1 MQTFLVDEE
10 ARLDVKLA
18 KILNQSRSQ
27 VSLLIENNAVLIN
40 DKIQNKNSFKLKN
53 GDIITLK
60 TLPQKE
66 LKTQYEV
73 NFEVDVLFED
83 EEVLIL
89 NKPQNLVVHGASS
102 VKEATLIDW
111 LLAKKYALSNL
122 AGELRAGLVHRLDK
136 ETSGAIIIAKNNFS
150 HQRLSEQLQDKSL
163 GRIYLALIDL
173 PLKED
178 KIIISKALTRSTQ
191 NRIKKIAIER
201 ENYNPKIKAKEAKSA
216 FINLVLAKDVNLIAA
231 KLFSGRTH
239 QIRAHLASINR
250 HILGDTLYGYKGN
263 EICRVMLHAYFVY
276 FKHPRTKELVF
287 VKAPLMEDFKEILEK
302 KLLIGE
308 DDETISLKHL
318 LGEFDSF
325 I

>member
-1 MQTFLVDEE
+1 MQTFLVDENL
-10 ARLDVKLA
+10 RLDVKLA

-27 VSLLIENNAVLIN
+27 ISLLIENNAVLVN

-83 EEVLIL
+83 DDILVL

-178 KIIISKALTRSTQ
+178 KIIINKALARSMQ
-191 NRIKKIAIER
+191 NRIKKVALEER
-201 ENYNPKIKAKEAKSA
+201 DLALKMRAKEAKSA
-216 FINLVLAKDVNLIAA
+216 FINLALGKDVSLIAA

-250 HILGDTLYGYKGN
+250 HILGDTLYGYQGN
-263 EICRVMLHAYFVY
+263 LACRVMLHAYFVY
-276 FKHPRTKELVF
+276 FKHPKTNETIF
-287 VKAPLMEDFKEILEK
+287 VKAPLMEDFKALLEK
-302 KLLIGE
+302 KLLIGV

-318 LGEFDSF
+318 LGEFNSF

>member
-66 LKTQYEV
+66 LKAQYEV

-83 EEVLIL
+83 EDVLVL

-122 AGELRAGLVHRLDK
+122 AGDLRAGLVHRLDK

-178 KIIISKALTRSTQ
+178 KIIINKALTRSTQ

-216 FINLVLAKDVNLIAA
+216 FINLALAKDVNLIAA

-239 QIRAHLASINR
+239 QIRA
-250 HILGDTLYGYKGN
+250 
-263 EICRVMLHAYFVY
+263 
-276 FKHPRTKELVF
+276 
-287 VKAPLMEDFKEILEK
+287 
-302 KLLIGE
+302 
-308 DDETISLKHL
+308 
-318 LGEFDSF
+318 
-325 I
+325 

>member
-1 MQTFLVDEE
+1 MQTFLVDENL
-10 ARLDVKLA
+10 RLDVKLA

-27 VSLLIENNAVLIN
+27 ISLLIENNAVLVN
-40 DKIQNKNSFKLKN
+40 DVVQNKNSFKLKQ
-53 GDIITLK
+53 GDLITLK

-73 NFEVDVLFED
+73 NFDVDVLFED
-83 EEVLIL
+83 DDILVL

-102 VKEATLIDW
+102 VKEATLVDW
-111 LLAKKYALSNL
+111 LLAKKYTLSNL

-150 HQRLSEQLQDKSL
+150 HQFLSEQLQDKSL

-178 KIIISKALTRSTQ
+178 KIILNKALVRSMQ
-191 NRIKKIAIER
+191 NRIKKVALEER
-201 ENYNPKIKAKEAKSA
+201 DLTSKMQAKEAKSA
-216 FINLVLAKDVNLIAA
+216 FINLALDKDVNLIAA

-263 EICRVMLHAYFVY
+263 EACRVMLHAYYVY
-276 FKHPRTKELVF
+276 FKHPKTNETIF
-287 VKAPLMEDFKEILEK
+287 VKAPLMQDFKELLEK

-308 DDETISLKHL
+308 DNETISLKHL
-318 LGEFDSF
+318 LGEFNSF

>member
-1 MQTFLVDEE
+1 MQTFLVDKE

-66 LKTQYEV
+66 LKAQYEV

-122 AGELRAGLVHRLDK
+122 AGDLRAGLVHRLDK

-150 HQRLSEQLQDKSL
+150 HQKLSEQLQDKSL

-178 KIIISKALTRSTQ
+178 KIIINKALTRSTQ

-201 ENYNPKIKAKEAKSA
+201 ENYNPKIKTKEAKSA
-216 FINLVLAKDVNLIAA
+216 FINLALAKDVNLIAA

>member
-1 MQTFLVDEE
+1 MQTFLVDEDL
-10 ARLDVKLA
+10 RLDVKLA

-27 VSLLIENNAVLIN
+27 VSLLIENNAVLVN
-40 DKIQNKNSFKLKN
+40 DKAQNKNSFKLKC

-60 TLPQKE
+60 TLPKKE
-66 LKTQYEV
+66 VSAQYQ
-73 NFEVDVLFED
+73 VDFDVKVLFED
-83 EEVLIL
+83 EDVLVL

-102 VKEATLIDW
+102 VKEATLVDW
-111 LLAKKYALSNL
+111 LLSQNYTLSNL

-150 HQRLSEQLQDKSL
+150 HQKLSVQLQDKSL

-178 KIIISKALTRSTQ
+178 KIIINKALARSMQ
-191 NRIKKIAIER
+191 NRIKKIALDESSF
-201 ENYNPKIKAKEAKSA
+201 NPKIKAKEAKSA
-216 FINLVLAKDVNLIAA
+216 FMNLVGAKDVNLIAA

-250 HILGDTLYGYKGN
+250 HILGDTFYGYKGN
-263 EICRVMLHAYFVY
+263 EACRVMLHAYFVY
-276 FKHPRTKELVF
+276 FKHPKTDELIF
-287 VKAPLMEDFKEILEK
+287 VKAPLMEDFKGLLET

-308 DDETISLKHL
+308 NDEKISLESL
-318 LGEFDSF
+318 LGGFDSF